1 MIPAHLD
8 ERHAPDTEAIRH
20 WRLEQLQRAGYGR
33 REARVLA
40 RQVEVDLHQAINLVS
55 RGCSPE
61 LALRILL

>member
-1 MIPAHLD
+1 MLPADLD
-8 ERHAPDTEAIRH
+8 QRSAPDTEEIRH

-40 RQVEVDLHQAINLVS
+40 RRVEVDLHQAINLVS

>member
-1 MIPAHLD
+1 MIPADLD
-8 ERHAPDTEAIRH
+8 QRRAPDTEEIRH

-40 RQVEVDLHQAINLVS
+40 RRVEVDLHQAINLVS